1 MANKKY
7 SEEEL
12 AELRTRRD
20 NGEELKD
27 AELKALEKADADA
40 AKASEEEMAEDENP
54 KSETPKMREDGP
66 GVVRDP
72 ETGEVSHD
80 PTRPEGGNA

>member
-20 NGEELKD
+20 NGDELKD
-27 AELKALEKADADA
+27 AELKALEKADAEA
-40 AKASEEEMAEDENP
+40 AKASEEMAEEETP
-54 KSETPKMREDGP
+54 KAPKMREDGP

-72 ETGEVSHD
+72 KTGEVSHD